1 MPIYEYECDSC
12 GAVKEVIQK
21 FSDKPLRACSQCSGK
36 LRKLVSQSSF
46 HLKGSGWYVTDYADK
61 KQSTK
66 ASPETESEKPA
77 EPKKKTETKTEK
89 KE

>member
-12 GAVKEVIQK
+12 GAVEEVIQK
-21 FSDKPLRACSQCSGK
+21 FSDKPLRTCSQCSGK
-36 LRKLVSQSSF
+36 LRKLISQNSF
-46 HLKGSGWYVTDYADK
+46 HLKGSGWYVTDYANK

-66 ASPETESEKPA
+66 TDTKTESDKPA
-77 EPKKKTETKTEK
+77 EPKKKTKKAEK